1 MNLSPLLP
9 ALEIRESSGTVESAG
24 IERDGYFRDRLGR
37 GHPRTDACAGHLEPP
52 QGAEA
57 AAHPHA
63 GLRKH
68 SIRADFDGCHY
79 VRNRLV
85 LRPDWHSG
93 SEESAWFGRLRRV
106 GRGSF
111 LDLRDRLVCW
121 DAAAQVIAP
130 TPRRIHGRTSKPV
143 TTKVVRL
150 GERIAS
156 D

>member
-1 MNLSPLLP
+1 M
-9 ALEIRESSGTVESAG
+9 G
-24 IERDGYFRDRLGR
+24 IFAIVWVVVILGLMPVQPIWSR
-37 GHPRTDACAGHLEPP
+37 
-52 QGAEA
+52 
-57 AAHPHA
+57 
-63 GLRKH
+63 RK
-68 SIRADFDGCHY
+68 AQK
-79 VRNRLV
+79 
-85 LRPDWHSG
+85 LRPTRMQAYASTASGLILMGAITFVIDWFSG
-93 SEESAWFGRLRRV
+93 RTGIQAAKSLPGSAVLGV